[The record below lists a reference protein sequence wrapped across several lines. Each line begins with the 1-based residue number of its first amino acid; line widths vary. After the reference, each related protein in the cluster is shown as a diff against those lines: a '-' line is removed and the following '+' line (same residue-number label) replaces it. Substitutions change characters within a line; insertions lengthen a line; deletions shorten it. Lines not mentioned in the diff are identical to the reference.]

1 MLLFDAPEKRKATK
15 RKNPVDKT
23 YPISFFRYALLYIL
37 YMYARVT
44 GVRTQKNL
52 FF

>member
-23 YPISFFRYALLYIL
+23 YPISFAFAPFH
-37 YMYARVT
+37 
-44 GVRTQKNL
+44 
-52 FF
+52 FFVSMVFLAMI

>member
-23 YPISFFRYALLYIL
+23 YPISFVFLGIKKDRISGLFLY
-37 YMYARVT
+37 V
-44 GVRTQKNL
+44 KHK
-52 FF
+52 

>member
-23 YPISFFRYALLYIL
+23 YPISFAFAPFIF
-37 YMYARVT
+37 
-44 GVRTQKNL
+44 L
-52 FF
+52 FP

>member
-23 YPISFFRYALLYIL
+23 YPIF
-37 YMYARVT
+37 VT
-44 GVRTQKNL
+44 LNL
-52 FF
+52 SLPY